1 VAVQTE
7 HTPLAQASPSPA
19 GEVASR
25 SDDGLVFR
33 SITERYEQPVDE
45 QGDGFRVVLP
55 LLEGD
60 LPEGFGED
68 LSDISL
74 ETPEQQ
80 KAFDDR
86 LLPVLKKS
94 FASPTFVPSQ
104 RLLAGDSGVNYR
116 GLRQLVTLLGM
127 RAEQLWADG
136 DKKGAIELASLPLS
150 LARAMRS
157 RPETASVNLFS
168 SSYAE
173 SSLSLIQEWS
183 EESSQDPEM
192 VESLS
197 RVLRENTPSY
207 QHLQETVVVDFAQL
221 TNSLQSDD
229 GRKLLGIG
237 QVEDATLATWTE
249 QLADIFEEAEE
260 LYGHEPTDAE
270 DFNEKVMSAAV
281 PIQGLVID
289 YPEVSTMQ
297 KHSFVKYKATELGVA
312 LLGSDGQELR
322 ALPSE
327 ELIGQFFD
335 GDEASSEVLK
345 SLIRVEADES
355 SIRVLGQAGQF
366 EMLAPGVEPVF
377 FEFQSDSPE

>member
-173 SSLSLIQEWS
+173 SSLSLIKNG
-183 EESSQDPEM
+183 
-192 VESLS
+192 
-197 RVLRENTPSY
+197 RRRARKTLR
-207 QHLQETVVVDFAQL
+207 
-221 TNSLQSDD
+221 
-229 GRKLLGIG
+229 
-237 QVEDATLATWTE
+237 W
-249 QLADIFEEAEE
+249 
-260 LYGHEPTDAE
+260 
-270 DFNEKVMSAAV
+270 
-281 PIQGLVID
+281 
-289 YPEVSTMQ
+289 
-297 KHSFVKYKATELGVA
+297 
-312 LLGSDGQELR
+312 
-322 ALPSE
+322 
-327 ELIGQFFD
+327 
-335 GDEASSEVLK
+335 
-345 SLIRVEADES
+345 
-355 SIRVLGQAGQF
+355 
-366 EMLAPGVEPVF
+366 
-377 FEFQSDSPE
+377 

>member
-1 VAVQTE
+1 
-7 HTPLAQASPSPA
+7 
-19 GEVASR
+19 
-25 SDDGLVFR
+25 
-33 SITERYEQPVDE
+33 
-45 QGDGFRVVLP
+45 
-55 LLEGD
+55 
-60 LPEGFGED
+60 
-68 LSDISL
+68 
-74 ETPEQQ
+74 
-80 KAFDDR
+80 
-86 LLPVLKKS
+86 
-94 FASPTFVPSQ
+94 
-104 RLLAGDSGVNYR
+104 
-116 GLRQLVTLLGM
+116 
-127 RAEQLWADG
+127 
-136 DKKGAIELASLPLS
+136 
-150 LARAMRS
+150 
-157 RPETASVNLFS
+157 
-168 SSYAE
+168 
-173 SSLSLIQEWS
+173 
-183 EESSQDPEM
+183 M